1 MFNIKSLA
9 RNAVMAGAATLLL
22 GSSAFGQISV
32 RIGSGYDRVVDR
44 GFANRVVEGT
54 VQSVAWARGG
64 EHVRLT
70 NGWDVVIPNSMTA
83 LNQGRRY
90 AASTL
95 VPGDM
100 VRMTVY
106 SRPGDG
112 RDARVI
118 SCDIMQ
124 SRSFSNNSNYGNNGN
139 YGNGRWMDAT
149 IVSLDRRGRTMVV
162 QTENGRT
169 FNVDLT
175 GRDWNAYNGFH
186 RGDRV
191 SVSGRMDRGTLI
203 INDIRAYNR

>member
-9 RNAVMAGAATLLL
+9 RNTVLAGAATLLL
-22 GSSAFGQISV
+22 GSAAYAQVSIQI
-32 RIGSGYDRVVDR
+32 GGGYNRVADR

-83 LNQGRRY
+83 FNQGRRY

-95 VPGDM
+95 VPGDV

-112 RDARVI
+112 RDARVVSFDILQSSSI
-118 SCDIMQ
+118 S
-124 SRSFSNNSNYGNNGN
+124 NYGNYGNNGN
-139 YGNGRWMDAT
+139 GRWMNAT
-149 IVSLDRRGRTMVV
+149 IVSLDRRDRTMVV
-162 QTENGRT
+162 QTDSGRT
-169 FNVDLT
+169 FNVDLSN
-175 GRDWNAYNGFH
+175 RDWDSYRGFH

-191 SVSGRMDRGTLI
+191 SVSGRMDRGTLV
-203 INDIRAYNR
+203 INDIRAYNQ